1 MNFKILEISGIYASY
16 GSGDVLQGVS
26 LSIEEG
32 EIVAVVGRN
41 GVGKTTLMKTVIG
54 ILPAR
59 AGTIQFAGDEVT
71 TLAARK
77 RSMKGIG
84 YVPQGRQIF
93 PGLTVEENLLTG
105 EQVNSLSK
113 NRQLRYDLIY
123 THFSIL
129 RERRR
134 QLGGT
139 LSGGQQ
145 QMLAIGRAL
154 VGGPKLLLLDEPS
167 AGIQPTI
174 IQEIATSLIELN
186 KTEKLTILFVEQN
199 VGLIG
204 TLAQRAY
211 AMDKGRIVSELQGGQ
226 VRDREFLINR
236 IGFRK
241 QRLIGQEDRD
251 HEEDFSG

>member
-1 MNFKILEISGIYASY
+1 MGSTILEISDIYASY

-26 LSIEEG
+26 LSVEEE
-32 EIVAVVGRN
+32 EIVAVIGRN

-59 AGTIQFAGDEVT
+59 AGTIRFAGEEVT

-77 RSMKGIG
+77 RSMKGIA

-93 PGLTVEENLLTG
+93 PGLTVGENLLTG

-113 NRQLRYDLIY
+113 DRQLQYDLVY
-123 THFSIL
+123 AYFPIL
-129 RERRR
+129 KERRH

-154 VGGPKLLLLDEPS
+154 VGGPRLLLLDEPS

-174 IQEIATSLIELN
+174 IQQIGTSLIELN
-186 KTEKLTILFVEQN
+186 KTEKLTIVFVEQN

-211 AMDKGRIVSELQGGQ
+211 AMDKGRIVTELHRGQ
-226 VRDREFLINR
+226 VKDRELLI
-236 IGFRK
+236 K
-241 QRLIGQEDRD
+241 YLAV
-251 HEEDFSG
+251 

>member
-1 MNFKILEISGIYASY
+1 MRGAILEISNIRASY

-32 EIVAVVGRN
+32 EIVAVIGRN

-54 ILPAR
+54 ILPTR
-59 AGTIQFAGDEVT
+59 AGTIRFAGDEIT

-77 RSMKGIG
+77 RSIKGIG

-93 PGLTVEENLLTG
+93 PELTVDENLLTG
-105 EQVNSLSK
+105 EQVNSLSR
-113 NRQLRYDLIY
+113 NRQLRYDLVY
-123 THFSIL
+123 AHFPIL
-129 RERRR
+129 KERRH

-139 LSGGQQ
+139 LSGGEQ

-154 VGGPKLLLLDEPS
+154 VGAPRLLLLDEPS

-174 IQEIATSLIELN
+174 IQKIGTSLIELN

-204 TLAQRAY
+204 TLAQRGY
-211 AMDKGRIVSELQGGQ
+211 AMDKGRVVTELQGSQ
-226 VRDREFLINR
+226 VGDREFLI
-236 IGFRK
+236 K
-241 QRLIGQEDRD
+241 YLAV
-251 HEEDFSG
+251 

>member
-1 MNFKILEISGIYASY
+1 MNFKILELSGIYASY

-32 EIVAVVGRN
+32 KIVAVVGRN

-54 ILPAR
+54 ILPTR
-59 AGTIQFAGDEVT
+59 VGRIRFAEEDVT
-71 TLAARK
+71 AVPARK

-93 PGLTVEENLLTG
+93 PELTVEENLLTG

-123 THFSIL
+123 AHFPIL
-129 RERRR
+129 KERRR

-154 VGGPKLLLLDEPS
+154 VGGPRLLLLDEPS

-174 IQEIATSLIELN
+174 IQEIGTSLIELN

-204 TLAQRAY
+204 TLAEHAY
-211 AMDKGRIVSELQGGQ
+211 AMDKGRIVSELQGTQ
-226 VRDREFLINR
+226 VKDRELLI
-236 IGFRK
+236 K
-241 QRLIGQEDRD
+241 YLAV
-251 HEEDFSG
+251 

>member
-1 MNFKILEISGIYASY
+1 MGSKILEISDIYSSY

-32 EIVAVVGRN
+32 EIVAVIGRN
-41 GVGKTTLMKTVIG
+41 GVGKTALMKTVIG

-59 AGTIQFAGDEVT
+59 AGRIRFAGDEVT

-93 PGLTVEENLLTG
+93 PELTVDENLLTG

-113 NRQLRYDLIY
+113 NRQLQYDLIY
-123 THFSIL
+123 AHFPIL
-129 RERRR
+129 KERRH

-154 VGGPKLLLLDEPS
+154 VGGPRLLLLDEPS

-174 IQEIATSLIELN
+174 IQEIGTSLIELN

-204 TLAQRAY
+204 TLAQRGY
-211 AMDKGRIVSELQGGQ
+211 AMDKGRIVTELEGNQ
-226 VRDREFLINR
+226 VRDREFLI
-236 IGFRK
+236 K
-241 QRLIGQEDRD
+241 YLAV
-251 HEEDFSG
+251 